1 MDSSWFCYGVLG
13 VWCNLNISSLDSLP
27 RPPIFGEM
35 VKSAQI
41 SPKIRWCPHSP
52 TSHSQ
57 TAQLMK
63 TGKYS
68 FDRGIITLH
77 FGEKKRKSPF
87 THFGG
92 SLVDWYKFYFK
103 VSLATSPLALSE

>member
-1 MDSSWFCYGVLG
+1 MDSSWLCYGVLG

-35 VKSAQI
+35 VKLAQI
-41 SPKIRWCPHSP
+41 SPKIRRCPHSP
-52 TSHSQ
+52 TSRSQ

-68 FDRGIITLH
+68 FDRGIIMVPSVLRCLQC
-77 FGEKKRKSPF
+77 FDAVGWAAGRAS
-87 THFGG
+87 G
-92 SLVDWYKFYFK
+92 L
-103 VSLATSPLALSE
+103 

>member
-1 MDSSWFCYGVLG
+1 MDSSWLCYGMLG

-35 VKSAQI
+35 VKLAQI
-41 SPKIRWCPHSP
+41 SPKIRRCPHSP
-52 TSHSQ
+52 TSRSQ

-77 FGEKKRKSPF
+77 FGEKTQISIYPFWRK
-87 THFGG
+87 FGG
-92 SLVDWYKFYFK
+92 LVQVLFQSVTRY
-103 VSLATSPLALSE
+103 

>member
-1 MDSSWFCYGVLG
+1 MDSSWLCYGVFG

-35 VKSAQI
+35 VKLAQI
-41 SPKIRWCPHSP
+41 SPKIRRCPHSP
-52 TSHSQ
+52 TSRSQ

-77 FGEKKRKSPF
+77 FGEKNANLHLPILEEVWWTGTSFISER
-87 THFGG
+87 H
-92 SLVDWYKFYFK
+92 SL
-103 VSLATSPLALSE
+103 LAH